1 MEGTAAEGLRDFV
14 EADPEAAEVAPQDRE
29 TVDSDIQEMEGRA
42 ETVIF
47 KTLPKFFYFSIRQ
60 PDCL

>member
-1 MEGTAAEGLRDFV
+1 MGEAAVEGLRDFA

-29 TVDSDIQEMEGRA
+29 TVDSDTQGMEGQA

-47 KTLPKFFYFSIRQ
+47 KPFNKSF
-60 PDCL
+60 

>member
-1 MEGTAAEGLRDFV
+1 MEGTAVEGLRDFV

-47 KTLPKFFYFSIRQ
+47 KNKPTYFEFMIG
-60 PDCL
+60 

>member
-14 EADPEAAEVAPQDRE
+14 EADPEAAEVVPQDRE

-47 KTLPKFFYFSIRQ
+47 KNKPKYFEFMIG
-60 PDCL
+60 